1 MLTLAAA
8 DTLAAGASVA
18 SQVTSTVFG
27 MELSAAGVEVYKTL
41 DQRQLAASPQTIY
54 TTPASTTA
62 FVKTITVVNCD
73 VSARTAQFF
82 RGGTASANA
91 ITQPVVIPAG
101 GMAVYEDG
109 SGWDVYD
116 AAGQLQTVSY
126 TVTGGVPVGGIIMW
140 SGTIATIP
148 TTWALCDG
156 ASNAPGPDLRDK
168 FVVGAKQDDAGVAKS
183 NILGSLSQ
191 SGGATGH
198 SHSGHGN
205 LSHAGGAVG
214 DHTDLTHGLSVAN
227 HPDLTHAAIGDHAS
241 FALAHADHASGVV
254 ISVPSQA
261 IASGADISI
270 ASHSVSVPS
279 QAIASGADISIASHT
294 VSVPSQAIASGADIS
309 IASHTVSVPSQAIPS
324 GADISIASFTMA
336 QASTAGLNSFASSNN
351 RSGLT
356 ARAAYTHT
364 IPATTGNRPTLAVS
378 SVAGTASAITGSRP
392 TLAVASVAGSVDAIT
407 GSRPTLAVA
416 SVAGSAAAITGSRPT
431 LAVAAVSGSMPA
443 LSHAD
448 HSVATLSHGGV
459 GTHAATDYGVH
470 SFTAP
475 PAHGTA
481 GTVTHSFTQPSDHS
495 LSAHDTVSMV
505 PSFFALAFIQR
516 MS

>member
-1 MLTLAAA
+1 MRKLSEQHPGSPATPWGPAIMLAGGGIHKLSDQRATGSVGGATVLNDLTDVNIGAPSNGDVLTWDSTPGEWVAQA
-8 DTLAAGASVA
+8 PGAS
-18 SQVTSTVFG
+18 S
-27 MELSAAGVEVYKTL
+27 
-41 DQRQLAASPQTIY
+41 
-54 TTPASTTA
+54 
-62 FVKTITVVNCD
+62 
-73 VSARTAQFF
+73 
-82 RGGTASANA
+82 
-91 ITQPVVIPAG
+91 
-101 GMAVYEDG
+101 
-109 SGWDVYD
+109 
-116 AAGQLQTVSY
+116 
-126 TVTGGVPVGGIIMW
+126 GGVPVGGIIMW

-148 TTWALCDG
+148 ATWALCDG
-156 ASNAPGPDLRDK
+156 AANSPGPDLRDK

-214 DHTDLTHGLSVAN
+214 DHTGFTHGLSVAN

-241 FALAHADHASGVV
+241 YALTHPDHASAVD
-254 ISVPSQA
+254 ISVASQA
-261 IASGADISI
+261 IASLANLSRPALAHSHASAVDISI
-270 ASHSVSVPS
+270 ASQV
-279 QAIASGADISIASHT
+279 IASGTDISIASHT
-294 VSVPSQAIASGADIS
+294 VSVPSQAIASA
-309 IASHTVSVPSQAIPS
+309 
-324 GADISIASFTMA
+324 ADISIASFTMA
-336 QASTAGLNSFASSNN
+336 QASAAGVASFASGTN

-364 IPATTGNRPTLAVS
+364 IPAHTGTRPSLAVV

-392 TLAVASVAGSVDAIT
+392 S
-407 GSRPTLAVA
+407 
-416 SVAGSAAAITGSRPT
+416 
-431 LAVAAVSGSMPA
+431 LAVAAVTGSRPELAATNVSGADISMPSLPVVSMVGSRPA
-443 LSHAD
+443 LSHAS
-448 HSVATLSHGGV
+448 HSVAALTHGGA
-459 GTHAATDYGVH
+459 GSHIGTDYGVH